1 MWQQESQ
8 GFRIK
13 SNVFGDSTR
22 HRTTKVSSKTEMTT
36 MIVEPKAKKKRN
48 PLTRLAETTQLLT
61 RFTSKSKTLLR
72 PPISNSVALNSFP
85 ITSVPSKSKS
95 KNPIKFKTGGIVATA
110 VQTSENPKKRK
121 LRAVT
126 TIKPNAKKLQEHDS
140 ASMLAIA
147 VNEILRKSSIS
158 DQKTASHPQD
168 SLAKKIKS
176 KIKRKSK
183 KM

>member
-1 MWQQESQ
+1 
-8 GFRIK
+8 
-13 SNVFGDSTR
+13 
-22 HRTTKVSSKTEMTT
+22 

-61 RFTSKSKTLLR
+61 RFTSKSKALR
-72 PPISNSVALNSFP
+72 QPIPNNVVLNSFSA
-85 ITSVPSKSKS
+85 TSVPSKPKT

-110 VQTSENPKKRK
+110 VQTSENHKKRK

-126 TIKPNAKKLQEHDS
+126 TIKPNSKKLQENDS

-147 VNEILRKSSIS
+147 VNEIWRKSSNE
-158 DQKTASHPQD
+158 QKIASHPQE
-168 SLAKKIKS
+168 SIAKKIKS

>member
-1 MWQQESQ
+1 
-8 GFRIK
+8 
-13 SNVFGDSTR
+13 
-22 HRTTKVSSKTEMTT
+22 

-61 RFTSKSKTLLR
+61 RFTSKSKTQR
-72 PPISNSVALNSFP
+72 TPISNSIALNSFP
-85 ITSVPSKSKS
+85 ITSVPSKPKT

-110 VQTSENPKKRK
+110 VQTSDNHKKRK

-126 TIKPNAKKLQEHDS
+126 TIKPNAKKLQDNGS

-147 VNEILRKSSIS
+147 VNEILRKSNTE
-158 DQKTASHPQD
+158 QKIASHPQE
-168 SLAKKIKS
+168 SIAKKIKS